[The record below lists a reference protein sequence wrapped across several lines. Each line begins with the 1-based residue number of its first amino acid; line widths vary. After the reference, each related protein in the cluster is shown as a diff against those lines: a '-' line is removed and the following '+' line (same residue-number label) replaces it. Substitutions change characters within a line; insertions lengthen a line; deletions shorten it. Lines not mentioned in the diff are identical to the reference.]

1 MTKSASERDRLAR
14 AALKVV
20 ERQYEAYS
28 EQDLEAYMAC
38 FAERAVVHDF
48 LGACLLENR
57 AEIEERYRNLF
68 RDYPHNRA
76 MVLNRMV
83 VGTTVIDHE
92 EIQRTPS
99 ERPFEVA
106 AIYSTENGL
115 ITRID
120 FVKA

>member
-20 ERQYEAYS
+20 ERQFETYS
-28 EQDLEAYMAC
+28 ERDLEGYMAC
-38 FAERAVVHDF
+38 FAEHAVVYDF
-48 LGACLLENR
+48 LGPCLLENWS
-57 AEIEERYRNLF
+57 EIEARYRALF
-68 RDYPHNRA
+68 RDYPDNRA
-76 MVLNRMV
+76 LVLNRMV

-92 EIQRTPS
+92 EIQRSPS
-99 ERPFEVA
+99 ERAFEVA